1 MDDMVTKKDQI
12 LDTSLQLFMKK
23 GFDATSIS
31 DILSQLDIARG
42 TLYYHFESKEAIMDA
57 IIERLLNQVLEKIE
71 KLMTNDS
78 LSQAEKFMGFF
89 ASINLTQ
96 LTGDEEIVD
105 YFNQPQNALFHE
117 KSNRLLIQK
126 LAPVLAQIIS
136 EGIEAGLF
144 DTPYPAET
152 AELILVGITGF
163 VDSKDSP
170 EVEDNMNHRMESFL
184 YNAARMLGMSQ
195 SGLDGFK
202 KLFLSK

>member
-1 MDDMVTKKDQI
+1 MVTKKDQI

-117 KSNRLLIQK
+117 KSNRLLIKK
-126 LAPVLAQIIS
+126 LSPVLAQIIS
-136 EGIEAGLF
+136 DGMESGLF
-144 DTPYPAET
+144 DTPFPAET

-170 EVEDNMNHRMESFL
+170 VEENQTNRRMESFL

-195 SGLDGFK
+195 SGLDGVK

>member
-1 MDDMVTKKDQI
+1 MVTKKDQI

-78 LSQAEKFMGFF
+78 LSQTEKFMGFF
-89 ASINLTQ
+89 TSINLTQ

-117 KSNRLLIQK
+117 KSNRLLIKK
-126 LAPVLAQIIS
+126 LSSVLAQIIS
-136 EGIEAGLF
+136 EGMESGLF
-144 DTPYPAET
+144 DTPFPAET

-170 EVEDNMNHRMESFL
+170 ADEDSMNHRMESFL

>member
-1 MDDMVTKKDQI
+1 MVTKKDQI

-57 IIERLLNQVLEKIE
+57 IIERLLNQVLKKIE

-170 EVEDNMNHRMESFL
+170 ADEDNMNHRMESFL

>member
-1 MDDMVTKKDQI
+1 MVTKKDQI

-57 IIERLLNQVLEKIE
+57 IIERLLNQVLENIE

-117 KSNRLLIQK
+117 KSNRLLIKK
-126 LAPVLAQIIS
+126 LSPVLAQIIS
-136 EGIEAGLF
+136 EGMESGLF

-163 VDSKDSP
+163 VDSMDSP

>member
-1 MDDMVTKKDQI
+1 MVTKKDQI

-71 KLMTNDS
+71 KLMTNNS

-89 ASINLTQ
+89 TSINLTQ

-117 KSNRLLIQK
+117 KSNRLLIKK
-126 LAPVLAQIIS
+126 LSPVLAQIIS
-136 EGIEAGLF
+136 EGMESGLF

-170 EVEDNMNHRMESFL
+170 ADEDSMNHRMESFL

>member
-1 MDDMVTKKDQI
+1 MVTKKDQI

-170 EVEDNMNHRMESFL
+170 VEENQTNRRMESFL

>member
-1 MDDMVTKKDQI
+1 MVTKKDQI

-57 IIERLLNQVLEKIE
+57 IIERLLNQVLKKIE

-117 KSNRLLIQK
+117 KSNRLLIKK
-126 LAPVLAQIIS
+126 LSPVLAQIIS
-136 EGIEAGLF
+136 EGMESGLF

>member
-1 MDDMVTKKDQI
+1 MVTKKDQI

-170 EVEDNMNHRMESFL
+170 ADEDSMNHRMESFL

>member
-1 MDDMVTKKDQI
+1 MVTKKDQI

-71 KLMTNDS
+71 KLMTNNS

-89 ASINLTQ
+89 TSINLTQ

-117 KSNRLLIQK
+117 KSNRLLIKK
-126 LAPVLAQIIS
+126 LSPVLAQIIS
-136 EGIEAGLF
+136 EGMESGLF

-152 AELILVGITGF
+152 AELILVCITGF

-170 EVEDNMNHRMESFL
+170 VEENQTNRRMESFL

>member
-1 MDDMVTKKDQI
+1 MVTKKDQI

-117 KSNRLLIQK
+117 KSNRLLIKK
-126 LAPVLAQIIS
+126 LSPVLAQIIS
-136 EGIEAGLF
+136 EGMESGLF

-170 EVEDNMNHRMESFL
+170 ADEDSMNHRMESFL

-195 SGLDGFK
+195 SGLDGVK

>member
-1 MDDMVTKKDQI
+1 MVTKKDQI

-78 LSQAEKFMGFF
+78 LSQTEKFMGFF
-89 ASINLTQ
+89 TSINLTQ

-117 KSNRLLIQK
+117 KSNRLLIKK
-126 LAPVLAQIIS
+126 LSPVLAQIIS
-136 EGIEAGLF
+136 DGMESGLF
-144 DTPYPAET
+144 DTPFPAET

-170 EVEDNMNHRMESFL
+170 VEENQTNRRMESFL

>member
-1 MDDMVTKKDQI
+1 MVTKKDQI

-89 ASINLTQ
+89 TSINLTQ

-117 KSNRLLIQK
+117 KSNRLLIKK
-126 LAPVLAQIIS
+126 LSPVLAQIIS
-136 EGIEAGLF
+136 EGMESGLF

-170 EVEDNMNHRMESFL
+170 VEENQTNRRMESFL

-195 SGLDGFK
+195 SGLDGVK

>member
-1 MDDMVTKKDQI
+1 MVTKKDQI

-117 KSNRLLIQK
+117 KSNRLLIKK
-126 LAPVLAQIIS
+126 LSPVLAQIIS
-136 EGIEAGLF
+136 EGMESGLF
-144 DTPYPAET
+144 DTPFPAET

-163 VDSKDSP
+163 VDSKDLP
-170 EVEDNMNHRMESFL
+170 ADEDNMNHRMESFL

-202 KLFLSK
+202 KQFLSK

>member
-1 MDDMVTKKDQI
+1 MVTKKDQI

-117 KSNRLLIQK
+117 KSNRLLIKK
-126 LAPVLAQIIS
+126 LSPVLAQIIS
-136 EGIEAGLF
+136 EGMESGLF

-170 EVEDNMNHRMESFL
+170 ADEDSMNHRMESFL
-184 YNAARMLGMSQ
+184 YNVARMLGMSQ

-202 KLFLSK
+202 NLFLSK

>member
-1 MDDMVTKKDQI
+1 MVTKKDQI

-23 GFDATSIS
+23 GFDATSIT

-117 KSNRLLIQK
+117 KSNRLLIKK
-126 LAPVLAQIIS
+126 LSPVLAQIIS
-136 EGIEAGLF
+136 EGMESGLF

-170 EVEDNMNHRMESFL
+170 ADEDSMNHRMESFL

>member
-1 MDDMVTKKDQI
+1 MVTKKDQI

-170 EVEDNMNHRMESFL
+170 EDEDNMNHRMESFL

>member
-1 MDDMVTKKDQI
+1 MVTKKDQI

-117 KSNRLLIQK
+117 KSNRLLIKK
-126 LAPVLAQIIS
+126 LSPVLAQIIS
-136 EGIEAGLF
+136 EGMESGLF

-170 EVEDNMNHRMESFL
+170 ADEDNMNHRMESFL
-184 YNAARMLGMSQ
+184 YNAARMLGLSQ

>member
-1 MDDMVTKKDQI
+1 MVTKKDQI

-117 KSNRLLIQK
+117 KSNRLLIKK
-126 LAPVLAQIIS
+126 LSPVLAQIIS
-136 EGIEAGLF
+136 DGMESGLF

-170 EVEDNMNHRMESFL
+170 ADEDSMNHRMESFL

>member
-1 MDDMVTKKDQI
+1 MVTKKDQI

-117 KSNRLLIQK
+117 KSNRLLIKK
-126 LAPVLAQIIS
+126 LSSVLAQIIS
-136 EGIEAGLF
+136 EGMESGLF
-144 DTPYPAET
+144 DTPFPAET

-170 EVEDNMNHRMESFL
+170 VEENQTNRRMESFL

-195 SGLDGFK
+195 SGLDGVK

>member
-1 MDDMVTKKDQI
+1 MVTKKDQI

-57 IIERLLNQVLEKIE
+57 IIERLLNQFLENIE

-117 KSNRLLIQK
+117 KSNRLLIKK
-126 LAPVLAQIIS
+126 LSPVLAQIIS
-136 EGIEAGLF
+136 EGMESGLF

-170 EVEDNMNHRMESFL
+170 VEENQTNRRMESFL

>member
-1 MDDMVTKKDQI
+1 MVTKKDQI

-117 KSNRLLIQK
+117 KSNRLLIKK
-126 LAPVLAQIIS
+126 LSPVLAQIIS
-136 EGIEAGLF
+136 EGMESGLF

>member
-1 MDDMVTKKDQI
+1 MVTKKDQI

-117 KSNRLLIQK
+117 KSNRLLIKK
-126 LAPVLAQIIS
+126 LSPVLAQIIS
-136 EGIEAGLF
+136 EGIESGLF

-170 EVEDNMNHRMESFL
+170 VEENQTNRRMESFL

>member
-1 MDDMVTKKDQI
+1 MVTKKDQI

-57 IIERLLNQVLEKIE
+57 IIERLLNQVLKKIE

-105 YFNQPQNALFHE
+105 YFNQPQKLSRISSIFGTFGRKASTSLSL
-117 KSNRLLIQK
+117 SNM
-126 LAPVLAQIIS
+126 AS
-136 EGIEAGLF
+136 ESL
-144 DTPYPAET
+144 
-152 AELILVGITGF
+152 
-163 VDSKDSP
+163 
-170 EVEDNMNHRMESFL
+170 
-184 YNAARMLGMSQ
+184 
-195 SGLDGFK
+195 
-202 KLFLSK
+202 

>member
-1 MDDMVTKKDQI
+1 MVTKKDQI

-23 GFDATSIS
+23 GFDATSIT

-117 KSNRLLIQK
+117 KSNRLLIKK
-126 LAPVLAQIIS
+126 LSPVLAQIIS
-136 EGIEAGLF
+136 EGMESGLF

-170 EVEDNMNHRMESFL
+170 VEENQTNRRMESFL

>member
-1 MDDMVTKKDQI
+1 MVTKKDQI

-117 KSNRLLIQK
+117 KSNRLLIKK
-126 LAPVLAQIIS
+126 LSPVLAQIIS

-170 EVEDNMNHRMESFL
+170 VEENQTNRRMESFL

>member
-1 MDDMVTKKDQI
+1 MVTKKDQI

-117 KSNRLLIQK
+117 KSNRLLIKK
-126 LAPVLAQIIS
+126 LSPVLAQIIS

-170 EVEDNMNHRMESFL
+170 ADEDSMNHRMESFL

>member
-1 MDDMVTKKDQI
+1 MVTKKDQI

-144 DTPYPAET
+144 NTPYPAET

-170 EVEDNMNHRMESFL
+170 ADEDSMNHRMESFL